1 MKHMENCIFCQ
12 KELIVSTV
20 KGSVEFLF
28 LVNCDE
34 SDPVHEFVISQRGD
48 SELNRNPSRVEAVIE
63 DIKDFKIKHPTEIPQ
78 VSFDTKWKLS
88 IVKLTK

>member
-1 MKHMENCIFCQ
+1 MKYMKNCIFCQ

-34 SDPVHEFVISQRGD
+34 FDPVHEFVISQRGD
-48 SELNRNPSRVEAVIE
+48 SELNRNSSRMEAVME
-63 DIKDFKIKHPTEIPQ
+63 GIKAFKFKYPNETPQ
-78 VSFDTKWKLS
+78 VFCDKKRELS
-88 IVKLTK
+88 IVKLAI